1 MISVVKG
8 AHGAAA
14 LSSEGVEIMGGPDK
28 PGHDD

>member
-1 MISVVKG
+1 MISVVKS

-14 LSSEGVEIMGGPDK
+14 LSSGSVEIIGVPEK